1 MRAGMT
7 QNNPMGLADDI
18 TEEDLEV
25 FLQEA
30 DEQLLLLDE
39 DIVRLEHE
47 QNNAPLLQEIFRAAH
62 TLKGSSAMMGLVQM
76 TELAHGMEGLLDRVR
91 QGTLEVTSQAVDALL
106 HSLDRLKTMK
116 DNLANSK
123 VVDVDISG
131 AAAELEAVLG
141 QPSSNLSDH
150 ESSLIRD
157 EITLDSASADKLEG
171 ILDNG
176 GQAYLVKLSIDRQ
189 TSWASV
195 RMFQILQELS
205 NLGEVISSLPNQQD
219 VEEAKTGFDLQVVLV
234 SERDAET
241 LREAAA
247 SVDDVVEVVAGPYHP
262 PAQAQA
268 ISETGSTLQNRGRQ
282 IQTVRIDVELLDRMM
297 NTIGELAI
305 DRARIL
311 QIGKLLHTRY
321 KHDELVDSLGQTT
334 SHVVKVVDDLQQE
347 IMKARL
353 LPVGTVFNGFSRM
366 VRDLAQKFGKK
377 VDFVIEGQDTEV
389 DRTMIERI
397 RDPLLH
403 LLRNAIDHGIET
415 PEVRAAL
422 GKPETATIR
431 LVARHEQSQIVISV
445 EDDGGGINPDL
456 VRAAALKKGLVS
468 AEALARL
475 SDAQIIDLIFLPGA
489 STAEKTTDVSG
500 RGVGMDIVKTNVE
513 AVNGVLT
520 VDNRVGEGCKFSIR
534 LPLTL
539 ATLQTLLLSLQDTTY
554 AVPLIHVVEAL
565 KAEPQDIY
573 TIGGEEVIRMRDTVV
588 PLLRLGTALNR
599 DHSEVNKDEDTYV
612 VVVRLGDHMI
622 GLAVDSFIA
631 LQEITIKSMGGYL
644 GQVQGLAGAS
654 ILGDGQVVL
663 VLDVPSLIH
672 SWMIGGSKKAALSA
686 SQ

>member
-1 MRAGMT
+1 MTPDNTVGVAG
-7 QNNPMGLADDI
+7 DI

-47 QNNAPLLQEIFRAAH
+47 QGNAALLQEIFRAAH
-62 TLKGSSAMMGLVQM
+62 TLKGSSAMMGLAQM

-106 HSLDRLKTMK
+106 HSLDLLKTMK

-123 VVDVDISG
+123 EVAVDISS

-141 QPSSNLSDH
+141 QPSSNLSGH
-150 ESSLIRD
+150 ASSLIGD

-171 ILDNG
+171 LLDNG
-176 GQAYLVKLSIDRQ
+176 GQAYLIRISIDRQ
-189 TSWASV
+189 TSWGSV
-195 RMFQILQELS
+195 RMFQILHELA
-205 NLGEVISSLPNQQD
+205 NLGEVIGSLPNQQD
-219 VEEAKTGFDLQVVLV
+219 VEEAKTEGFELQVVLV
-234 SERDAET
+234 SERDSET
-241 LREAAA
+241 LRETAA
-247 SVDDVVEVVAGPYHP
+247 SVDDVVDVVAGPYHP
-262 PAQAQA
+262 PAQAQV
-268 ISETGSTLQNRGRQ
+268 ISETGSTLRDQGRQ
-282 IQTVRIDVELLDRMM
+282 IQTVRIDVDLLDRMM

-311 QIGKLLHTRY
+311 QIGKLLHSRY
-321 KHDELVDSLGQTT
+321 KDDELVDFLGQTT

-366 VRDLAQKFGKK
+366 VRDLAQKFEKR

-422 GKPETATIR
+422 GKPETATLR
-431 LVARHEQSQIVISV
+431 LMARHEQSQIVISV

-456 VRAAALKKGLVS
+456 VRAAAMKKGLVS

-475 SDAQIIDLIFLPGA
+475 SDAQVIDLIFLPGA

-500 RGVGMDIVKTNVE
+500 RGVGMDIVKTNIE
-513 AVNGVLT
+513 AVNGILT

-539 ATLQTLLLSLQDTTY
+539 ATLQTLLLSLQETTY

-565 KAEPQDIY
+565 KAQPQDIY

-599 DHSEVNKDEDTYV
+599 DQGVLNKDEDVYV
-612 VVVRLGDHMI
+612 VVVQLGDHMV
-622 GLAVDSFIA
+622 GLAVDSFIE
-631 LQEITIKSMGGYL
+631 LQEITVKAMGDYL

-672 SWMIGGSKKAALSA
+672 SWMIGGSKNAALSVA
-686 SQ
+686 K